1 VHKVAD
7 KPIPAD
13 TGSDGPLESL
23 VLARIASAA
32 RPVDKGE
39 IAADLSVFAAAQVPA
54 SRWRAS
60 VDGAIAALRAAGQVV
75 PRPGGF
81 EATPAGTAAAARYLG
96 IAASTPLSWDK
107 ACNVWLVAK
116 ALGQRKASAKRLA
129 ALATLEGLRAA
140 VLIEAYGLQIKG
152 AATPARLRQA
162 LAAVALKRAFGGET
176 AAAVAGKT
184 GLPARASRLLAAQ
197 LMEKPRDPGTDRRL
211 VSALAAQACA
221 ARGADLPALRAA
233 VLRRAFA
240 VPDRG
245 APERAERVEAPAAP
259 AASAA
264 KAVPAQRDGSP
275 AARGTPANGASAHG
289 ASANGSPAGRRIDL
303 QDVAREVW
311 RLATSLREQG
321 GAKVAHDAPSPT
333 AAAGPLDMPAFASEV
348 RRLAAGEAQG
358 WSGDRKAYISR
369 VWRTVREQRPEWGLS
384 EIEFKCMLAEAHR
397 SGQLALAN
405 ADLKDQS
412 NIKDVQDSA
421 VIYRNAVFHFIRV
434 DA

>member
-1 VHKVAD
+1 LPLFSEARKVLKVAD
-7 KPIPAD
+7 KPMPAADAGSED
-13 TGSDGPLESL
+13 TLASL
-23 VLARIASAA
+23 VLARISSAA

-60 VDGAIAALRAAGQVV
+60 VEGAIAALQQAGQVA

-81 EATPAGTAAAARYLG
+81 AATPAGTAAAAKFLG
-96 IAASTPLSWDK
+96 VAASTPLTWEK

-116 ALGQRKASAKRLA
+116 ALGHRKAPAKRLA

-152 AATPARLRQA
+152 AVTPARLRQA
-162 LAAVALKRAFGGET
+162 LAAVALKRAFGGEA

-197 LMEKPRDPGTDRRL
+197 LIDKPRDPGTDRRL

-240 VPDRG
+240 VPDPG
-245 APERAERVEAPAAP
+245 GPARAEKPAP
-259 AASAA
+259 ASAA
-264 KAVPAQRDGSP
+264 GAPPAIRKP
-275 AARGTPANGASAHG
+275 APPGNGAPANGATGNS
-289 ASANGSPAGRRIDL
+289 RRIDL

-321 GAKVAHDAPSPT
+321 GAHADDNRPPRHISS
-333 AAAGPLDMPAFASEV
+333 GPIDLPVFASEV

-397 SGQLALAN
+397 SGQIALAN
-405 ADLKDQS
+405 ADLKDGS